1 MFNFAKRGLVLWLA
15 ALANANFAFDR
26 FAAGYSE
33 QLGGT
38 KAAQSGSIDVPVAA
52 APAP

>member
-1 MFNFAKRGLVLWLA
+1 MFDFAKRGLVLWLA
-15 ALANANFAFDR
+15 LANADFAFDR